1 MKIGITCA
9 GWAFMEDLLKEL
21 KTHHTV
27 SIFKGPFRGPQRFSR
42 IEDFMRKQDVLY
54 VEFCSGNMETIGK
67 VPKHCKIVCRLH
79 RAEVHGRWMAKV
91 DVKNIDL
98 LILVNN
104 FMKDYCFRYQPRL
117 RQVKKIKVIQLGVNI
132 DKFNYNP
139 LRGYGKRIGWVGFI
153 KELKKPDLILSIMPQ
168 LPDWQLRML
177 AVPSV
182 YKHVTR
188 RVEESARKQRNV
200 VWIKNRI
207 PHDKMPGYYNKL
219 DAFVNTSTIES
230 QCVSVLEAMSCGVYS
245 LIRSWPHPQC
255 HPEQIYP
262 RKNLFTDMQECKRKI
277 WSWVKLSFDEKK
289 AISRKMRQF
298 VVKRHNIKDNVRKM
312 REAIETV

>member
-1 MKIGITCA
+1 MS
-9 GWAFMEDLLKEL
+9 DLLKEL
-21 KTHHTV
+21 KAHHTV
-27 SIFKGPFRGPQRFSR
+27 SFLKGPFRGTQNFSI

-54 VEFCSGNMETIGK
+54 VEFCASNMVFITN

-79 RAEVHGRWMAKV
+79 RAEVHGRWMRKV
-91 DVKNIDL
+91 NFKKIDL
-98 LILVNN
+98 LILVNK
-104 FMKDYCFRYQPRL
+104 FMKGYAFRYQPSL
-117 RQVKKIKVIQLGVNI
+117 RQAKETKVIQLGV
-132 DKFNYNP
+132 DVEKFNYNP

-153 KELKKPDLILSIMPQ
+153 KELKKPDLVLKMMTQ
-168 LPDWQLRML
+168 LPDWQLRLL

-188 RVEESARKQRNV
+188 RVVELAKQQRNV
-200 VWIKNRI
+200 VWIKNKI
-207 PHDKMPGYYNKL
+207 PHDKMPRYYSKL
-219 DAFVNTSTIES
+219 DVFVNTSTIES

-245 LIRSWPHPQC
+245 LIRRWPHPQC

-262 RKNLFTDMQECKRKI
+262 RKNLFADMQECKRKI
-277 WSWVKLSFDEKK
+277 WSWVKLSFDEKR

-312 REAIETV
+312 RKAIETV